1 MYLSLSLVLS
11 FEEHKRFVPD
21 PTLIPPGHIANPK
34 RHSVEDVEQ
43 ALSGIQ
49 GKLVQFAT
57 KYLREENLQG
67 GQVKAAATPMSLFT

>member
-1 MYLSLSLVLS
+1 MYLTSLSVAS
-11 FEEHKRFVPD
+11 FDDHKKFIPD
-21 PTLIPPGHIANPK
+21 PTLIPPGHIAHPK
-34 RHSVEDVEQ
+34 RHTVEEVEQ

-49 GKLVQFAT
+49 GKLVMFPT